1 MRIAGRAAA
10 RRPTAAGMTRVERAA
25 RARRRRAL
33 AHLERVRDQRE
44 ASNNP
49 PARRLRAL
57 VLALSFAGGAWAGS
71 AWLADATLET
81 ISVRGAR
88 HLSAQAIAAASGVA
102 PGAPLAALDRDSVA
116 ARLAENAWIEQARAL
131 ALPSGRLLLAVVERE
146 PVAVLAGEE
155 PWAVDAAGSPF
166 APAPS
171 EGLEALP
178 RLVATHATAPGELA
192 QAVALARRL
201 PELGLASSARGGHRG
216 AERSGGAIAAASR
229 PGAAR
234 GARPG
239 GSRRQAGGPDPR
251 SRSGASRAGE
261 RHAARSAFPGPGGP
275 GCHAA
280 PERDGTSG
288 GLARRRDAVQGT
300 AGRVIRRPLMG
311 GNMSRKEELI
321 VGLDIGTTK
330 ICVIVAERT
339 ENGIDVVGI
348 GTHPSRGLRK
358 GVVVDIDAT
367 VDSIKHAIE
376 EAELMADCEITTVYA
391 GIAGGHIRGFN
402 SHGVVAVKDREV
414 REGDVRRVIDAA
426 KAVAIPM
433 DREVIHVI
441 PQEFIIDDQDGIRE
455 PLGMSGVRLEA
466 KIHIVT
472 AAVTSAQNIVKCAN
486 RAGLNVMDIVL
497 EPLASA
503 EAALADDERDLGVC
517 LVDIGGGTTDIA
529 VFADGSIKHTSVLGL
544 GGYHISNDIAVGLRT
559 PFEEAERIKKKFG
572 MATAR
577 YLPSDDVISVPSV
590 GGRRPRQV
598 SRKILCEIIEPR
610 VDEILSLARRELVK
624 AGLEDRIPS
633 GVVLTGGCSAL
644 AGLPELAEEIFEAP
658 VRPGTPS
665 HIGGLQDVVRGPM
678 YATGVGLALF
688 GASRSSGASHDALPH
703 PGRLHLRQGQAA
715 HAGLVLRGD
724 SASRDGPEKWLHLAQ
739 KRCFHVT
746 FCAGEISR
754 GGERCPSEPDPA
766 PNEREPS
773 RKTGIS

>member
-1 MRIAGRAAA
+1 
-10 RRPTAAGMTRVERAA
+10 
-25 RARRRRAL
+25 
-33 AHLERVRDQRE
+33 
-44 ASNNP
+44 
-49 PARRLRAL
+49 
-57 VLALSFAGGAWAGS
+57 
-71 AWLADATLET
+71 
-81 ISVRGAR
+81 
-88 HLSAQAIAAASGVA
+88 
-102 PGAPLAALDRDSVA
+102 
-116 ARLAENAWIEQARAL
+116 
-131 ALPSGRLLLAVVERE
+131 
-146 PVAVLAGEE
+146 
-155 PWAVDAAGSPF
+155 
-166 APAPS
+166 
-171 EGLEALP
+171 
-178 RLVATHATAPGELA
+178 
-192 QAVALARRL
+192 
-201 PELGLASSARGGHRG
+201 
-216 AERSGGAIAAASR
+216 
-229 PGAAR
+229 
-234 GARPG
+234 
-239 GSRRQAGGPDPR
+239 
-251 SRSGASRAGE
+251 
-261 RHAARSAFPGPGGP
+261 
-275 GCHAA
+275 
-280 PERDGTSG
+280 
-288 GLARRRDAVQGT
+288 
-300 AGRVIRRPLMG
+300 
-311 GNMSRKEELI
+311 MSRKEELI

-330 ICVIVAERT
+330 ICVIVSERT

-414 REGDVRRVIDAA
+414 HESDVRRVIDAA

-466 KIHIVT
+466 QIHIVT

-624 AGLEDRIPS
+624 AGIEDRIPS

-644 AGLPELAEEIFEAP
+644 SGLPELAEEIFEAP

-665 HIGGLQDVVRGPM
+665 HIGGLQDVVRSPM

-688 GASRSSGASHDALPH
+688 GAARSPARPAT
-703 PGRLHLRQGQAA
+703 RFRI
-715 HAGLVLRGD
+715 
-724 SASRDGPEKWLHLAQ
+724 RDGSIFGRVKQRMRDWFYE
-739 KRCFHVT
+739 
-746 FCAGEISR
+746 E
-754 GGERCPSEPDPA
+754 
-766 PNEREPS
+766 
-773 RKTGIS
+773 TG